1 MTVVSATLMLQ
12 NVSFNLQRFNIGAK
26 ICSKEVHQMCIYMNP
41 SSTPS
46 SFTEQVLHYRHTLR
60 HLVRGGLSV
69 QSWFHYTDT
78 WTVFK
83 TIVTFQCIH
92 GLFAILIHLDSITPS
107 IQSTTRFLNTS

>member
-1 MTVVSATLMLQ
+1 MIVVSVTLMLQ
-12 NVSFNLQRFNIGAK
+12 NVSFNLHRFNIGAK
-26 ICSKEVHQMCIYMNP
+26 ICSKKVHQMCIYMNP

-46 SFTEQVLHYRHTLR
+46 SFTEQVLHYRHYRHTLR

-83 TIVTFQCIH
+83 PIVTFHCN
-92 GLFAILIHLDSITPS
+92 GLL
-107 IQSTTRFLNTS
+107 QS